1 MKTKRGTIAMA
12 PERARQVQRMFDRIV
27 RRYDLLNRLMSLG
40 MDGRWRR
47 LAASAGEPA
56 GARVLDVGAGTGDL
70 TRELMR
76 QGAAQVV
83 GIDFAPAMLRLA
95 RSKAHDELGG
105 MSWLLGD
112 GLVLPFRDETFDA
125 VTNAFLL
132 RNLADL
138 GAGLA
143 EMARVLKPGG
153 RLVCLDMTQPPPG
166 PFGVLYRLYFTR
178 LLPPLASAISG
189 DHDAYRYL
197 PDSLKGFP
205 DAPALAAAMRDAGL
219 SDVSF
224 QLMGGGAVALHT
236 SRKPVPGCRNSTRQ
250 MR

>member
-1 MKTKRGTIAMA
+1 MKTKRGTIAMV

-40 MDGRWRR
+40 LDGRWRR
-47 LAASAGEPA
+47 LAASAAEPA
-56 GARVLDVGAGTGDL
+56 GARVLDVGTGTGDL
-70 TRELMR
+70 ARELMR
-76 QGAAQVV
+76 RGAAHVV

-95 RSKAHDELGG
+95 RSKERDGASSG
-105 MSWLLGD
+105 SWLLGD
-112 GLVLPFRDETFDA
+112 GLVLPFRDGTFDA

-132 RNLADL
+132 RNLTDL
-138 GAGLA
+138 HAGLA

-166 PFGVLYRLYFTR
+166 LFGALYRLYFTR
-178 LLPPLASAISG
+178 LLPPLAGAISG

-205 DAPALAAAMRDAGL
+205 DAPALAASMRDAGL
-219 SDVSF
+219 SDVGF
-224 QLMGGGAVALHT
+224 RLLGGGAVALHRG
-236 SRKPVPGCRNSTRQ
+236 RKPVPAAL
-250 MR
+250 

>member
-1 MKTKRGTIAMA
+1 MA
-12 PERARQVQRMFDRIV
+12 PERARQVQQMFDRIV
-27 RRYDLLNRLMSLG
+27 RRYDLLNRLMSFG
-40 MDGRWRR
+40 MDARWRR
-47 LAASAGEPA
+47 LAASAAEPA
-56 GARVLDVGAGTGDL
+56 GARVLDVGTGTGDL
-70 TRELMR
+70 AKELMR
-76 QGAAQVV
+76 QGAAHVA

-95 RSKAHDELGG
+95 RSKERNGASS

-112 GLVLPFRDETFDA
+112 GLRLPFPDETFDA

-153 RLVCLDMTQPPPG
+153 RLICLDMTQPPPG
-166 PFGVLYRLYFTR
+166 PFGALYRLYFTH
-178 LLPPLASAISG
+178 LLPPLAGAISG

-205 DAPALAAAMRDAGL
+205 DAPALAALIRDAGL
-219 SDVSF
+219 ANAGF
-224 QLMGGGAVALHT
+224 RLLGGGAVALHT
-236 SRKPVPGCRNSTRQ
+236 ARKPGRGTSVRQ
-250 MR
+250 TG